1 MKIKLYYG
9 WKESFGEQELTVWNT
24 DYVSE
29 RNGYAG
35 CGSFEIEA
43 DIQAPSH
50 EETINAKVKRRA
62 CLFIKNGMPLT
73 ITLIRTVVPASN
85 QFINELVLLRLSATS
100 FKTKIML
107 FN

>member
-9 WKESFGEQELTVWNT
+9 WKEFLGEQVLTVWNV

-35 CGSFEIEA
+35 CGSIEIEA

-50 EETINAKVKRRA
+50 EETINAKVSELRKEQAEFVMKANLIEQKIQELLCIEYKPEGRA
-62 CLFIKNGMPLT
+62 
-73 ITLIRTVVPASN
+73 
-85 QFINELVLLRLSATS
+85 
-100 FKTKIML
+100 
-107 FN
+107 

>member
-9 WKESFGEQELTVWNT
+9 WKESLGEQVLTVWNA

-35 CGSFEIEA
+35 CGSIEIEA

-50 EETINAKVKRRA
+50 EETINAKVSELRKEQA
-62 CLFIKNGMPLT
+62 DFVMKAN
-73 ITLIRTVVPASN
+73 LIE
-85 QFINELVLLRLSATS
+85 QQIQELLCIEY
-100 FKTKIML
+100 KPEEEHD
-107 FN
+107 

>member
-9 WKESFGEQELTVWNT
+9 WKESCGEQELTVWNT
-24 DYVSE
+24 DYVAE

-50 EETINAKVKRRA
+50 EETINAKVSELRKEQA
-62 CLFIKNGMPLT
+62 EFVMKAN
-73 ITLIRTVVPASN
+73 LIE
-85 QFINELVLLRLSATS
+85 QQIQELLCIEY
-100 FKTKIML
+100 KPEEEHD
-107 FN
+107 

>member
-9 WKESFGEQELTVWNT
+9 WRESIGEQELTVWNT

-50 EETINAKVKRRA
+50 EETINAKVSELRKEQA
-62 CLFIKNGMPLT
+62 EFVMKAN
-73 ITLIRTVVPASN
+73 LIE
-85 QFINELVLLRLSATS
+85 QKIQELLCIEY
-100 FKTKIML
+100 KPEEEHD
-107 FN
+107 

>member
-9 WKESFGEQELTVWNT
+9 WKEFLGEQVLTVWND

-35 CGSFEIEA
+35 CGSIEIEA

-50 EETINAKVKRRA
+50 EETINAKVSELRKEQAEFVMKANLIEQKIQELLCIEYKPEGRA
-62 CLFIKNGMPLT
+62 
-73 ITLIRTVVPASN
+73 
-85 QFINELVLLRLSATS
+85 
-100 FKTKIML
+100 
-107 FN
+107 

>member
-9 WKESFGEQELTVWNT
+9 WKEFLGEQVLTVWND

-35 CGSFEIEA
+35 CGSIEIEA

-50 EETINAKVKRRA
+50 EETINAKVSELRKEHAEFVMKANLIEQKIQELLCIEYKPEGRA
-62 CLFIKNGMPLT
+62 
-73 ITLIRTVVPASN
+73 
-85 QFINELVLLRLSATS
+85 
-100 FKTKIML
+100 
-107 FN
+107 

>member
-9 WKESFGEQELTVWNT
+9 WKELCGEQELTVWNK

-29 RNGYAG
+29 QNGYAG

-50 EETINAKVKRRA
+50 EETINAKVSELRKEQA
-62 CLFIKNGMPLT
+62 EFVLKAN
-73 ITLIRTVVPASN
+73 LIE
-85 QFINELVLLRLSATS
+85 QKIQELLCIEYKPEAEQ
-100 FKTKIML
+100 
-107 FN
+107 

>member
-1 MKIKLYYG
+1 MNIKLYYG
-9 WKESFGEQELTVWNT
+9 WKESCGEQELTVWNT

-50 EETINAKVKRRA
+50 EETINAKVSELRKEQA
-62 CLFIKNGMPLT
+62 EFVLKAN
-73 ITLIRTVVPASN
+73 LIE
-85 QFINELVLLRLSATS
+85 QKIQELLCIEYKPEAEQ
-100 FKTKIML
+100 
-107 FN
+107 

>member
-9 WKESFGEQELTVWNT
+9 WKESLGEQELTVWNT

-50 EETINAKVKRRA
+50 EETINAKVSELRKDQA
-62 CLFIKNGMPLT
+62 EFVLKAN
-73 ITLIRTVVPASN
+73 LIE
-85 QFINELVLLRLSATS
+85 QKIQELLCIEYKPEAEQ
-100 FKTKIML
+100 
-107 FN
+107 

>member
-9 WKESFGEQELTVWNT
+9 WKESFGEQELTVWNA

-35 CGSFEIEA
+35 CGNFEIEA

-50 EETINAKVKRRA
+50 EETINAKVSELRKEQA
-62 CLFIKNGMPLT
+62 EFVLKAN
-73 ITLIRTVVPASN
+73 LIE
-85 QFINELVLLRLSATS
+85 QKIQELLCIEYKPEVEQ
-100 FKTKIML
+100 
-107 FN
+107 